1 MKSNNRKIGFKN
13 YEYDP
18 EKDEEK
24 KEDKKSTAIAEF
36 IKTHYSPIGATSDK
50 VYKTSLEIRYD
61 LSNIVDVTVAELAT
75 QLSSAGFHV
84 EYIGGQPFWVMYE
97 KI

>member
-1 MKSNNRKIGFKN
+1 MSKKVIGFKS
-13 YEYDP
+13 YE
-18 EKDEEK
+18 DEPNENENV
-24 KEDKKSTAIAEF
+24 KEDSKNTAIAEF
-36 IKTHYSPIGATSDK
+36 IKTHYSPIGATSNK

-61 LSNIVDVTVAELAT
+61 LSNIVDVTVMELAQ

-84 EYIGGQPFWVMYE
+84 DYIGGKPFWVMYE